1 MEKIIIYV
9 MVGFAVLGALDRIF
23 GSKFGLGKEFE
34 KGILTSGELIM
45 TMAGIMVLAPAIADL
60 LVPIVSPIYAFF
72 GADPAMFAGSLLAC
86 DMGGAP
92 IAAELAESEE
102 ARLLGGI
109 ITSSMLGVTISF
121 TIPTA
126 MAMTKKEDAPFV
138 AKGILAG
145 ILTIPVGIFFGGLT
159 AGMNIL
165 FILKNMIPIVIVALI
180 IALGI
185 WKFERVTLV
194 VFNVFGKIISAVALV
209 GLVIAILDALID
221 FRPIENIASI
231 SESLSTIGE
240 IALMLAGAF
249 PLVFVLSK
257 LLKKPLVKLGNKIG
271 MNEAAALGIISCTV
285 NSLLVFKS
293 VEDMD
298 ERGKVVNMAFA
309 VSAAFVLG
317 DHLAYTL
324 SFSPEGIFPMIVG
337 KLSAGIT
344 AVAVAFLITRK
355 KVKKA

>member
-159 AGMNIL
+159 AGMNLL

-231 SESLSTIGE
+231 SESLATIGE

-249 PLVFVLSK
+249 PLVFTLSR

-355 KVKKA
+355 RVKKA

>member
-1 MEKIIIYV
+1 MEKVIIYI
-9 MVGFAVLGALDRIF
+9 MIGFAVLGALDRIF
-23 GSKFGLGKEFE
+23 GSRLGLGREFE

-45 TMAGIMVLAPAIADL
+45 TMAGIMVLAPAISDL
-60 LVPIVSPIYAFF
+60 LVPIVSPVYAFF

-92 IAAELAESEE
+92 IAAELTENEE
-102 ARLLGGI
+102 AKLLGGI

-185 WKFERVTLV
+185 WKFERVTLI
-194 VFNVFGKIISAVALV
+194 VFNAFGKIISAVALV
-209 GLVIAILDALID
+209 GLVIAIFDALID

-231 SESLSTIGE
+231 SESLATIGE

-324 SFSPEGIFPMIVG
+324 SFSPEGVFPMIIG
-337 KLSAGIT
+337 KLSAGI
-344 AVAVAFLITRK
+344 AALAVAFAITSK
-355 KVKKA
+355 KSQKA

>member
-1 MEKIIIYV
+1 MEKVIIYI
-9 MVGFAVLGALDRIF
+9 MIGFAVLGALDRIF
-23 GSKFGLGKEFE
+23 GSRLGLGREFE

-45 TMAGIMVLAPAIADL
+45 TMAGIMVLAPAISDL
-60 LVPIVSPIYAFF
+60 LVPIVSPVYAFF

-92 IAAELAESEE
+92 IAAELTENEE
-102 ARLLGGI
+102 AKLLGGI

-185 WKFERVTLV
+185 WKFERVTLI
-194 VFNVFGKIISAVALV
+194 VFNVFGKIISTVALV
-209 GLVIAILDALID
+209 GLVIAIFDALID

-231 SESLSTIGE
+231 SESLATIGE

-324 SFSPEGIFPMIVG
+324 SFSPEGVFPMIIG
-337 KLSAGIT
+337 KLSAGI
-344 AVAVAFLITRK
+344 AALAVAFVITSK
-355 KVKKA
+355 KSQKA

>member
-1 MEKIIIYV
+1 MEKIIVYLMIA
-9 MVGFAVLGALDRIF
+9 FAVISALDRIF
-23 GSKFGLGKEFE
+23 GSRLGLGKEFE
-34 KGILTSGELIM
+34 KGILTSGQLIM

-60 LVPIVSPIYAFF
+60 LVPIVSPVYAFF

-92 IAAELAESEE
+92 IAAELAGSEE

-126 MAMTKKEDAPFV
+126 MAMTKKEDSPFV

-159 AGMNIL
+159 AGIKPL
-165 FILKNMIPIVIVALI
+165 FILKNMIPIAIVALI

-185 WKFERVTLV
+185 WKFERVTLI
-194 VFNVFGKIISAVALV
+194 VFNAFGKIISTVALA
-209 GLVIAILDALID
+209 GLVIAIFDALIG

-231 SESLSTIGE
+231 SESLAIIGE

-257 LLKKPLVKLGNKIG
+257 LLKKPLLKLGDKIG
-271 MNEAAALGIISCTV
+271 MNEASALGIISCTV

-309 VSAAFVLG
+309 VSCAFVLG

-324 SFSPEGIFPMIVG
+324 SFSPEGVLPMIIG

-344 AVAVAFLITRK
+344 AIAVAFLITRK
-355 KVKKA
+355 KTVKV